1 MLQDFVSAFGRDM
14 AFILLL
20 VIFNALVG
28 LAFFIAIQW
37 RKIRQAEI
45 QAALKHDMLERG
57 MSAEQIKLVLEAGQ
71 SVALAALGKSPEPT
85 AAAPVAR
92 QAQSGA

>member
-1 MLQDFVSAFGRDM
+1 MLQDFVLAFGREN

-20 VIFNALVG
+20 VIFSALVP

-37 RKIRQAEI
+37 RKIRQSEI

-71 SVALAALGKSPEPT
+71 SVALAALGKYPEPT
-85 AAAPVAR
+85 PAAPFAP

>member
-1 MLQDFVSAFGRDM
+1 MIQELSSAFGREGL
-14 AFILLL
+14 FWL
-20 VIFNALVG
+20 VMALVVLG
-28 LAFFIAIQW
+28 VVIANQW

-71 SVALAALGKSPEPT
+71 SVALAALGKYPEPT
-85 AAAPVAR
+85 PAAPFAP